1 MESDLDLSVLPPVRT
16 FKGHPEVPYALTP
29 DDLAILR
36 PNCENKELTLY
47 PYSERVKAD
56 RELREAEKAL
66 ADHVITYVRPIPPQ
80 DSFFVLEALS
90 AKRQKAYAYAL
101 KVGTP

>member
-1 MESDLDLSVLPPVRT
+1 MEAELDLSILPPVRT

-36 PNCENKELTLY
+36 PNCENKDLKLA

-56 RELREAEKAL
+56 RELRQAEKDL
-66 ADHVITYVRPIPPQ
+66 ADIVANYVRPIPK
-80 DSFFVLEALS
+80 DDAFFVMQKLS
-90 AKRQKAYAYAL
+90 KKRQAAYEYAL
-101 KVGTP
+101 KVGSP